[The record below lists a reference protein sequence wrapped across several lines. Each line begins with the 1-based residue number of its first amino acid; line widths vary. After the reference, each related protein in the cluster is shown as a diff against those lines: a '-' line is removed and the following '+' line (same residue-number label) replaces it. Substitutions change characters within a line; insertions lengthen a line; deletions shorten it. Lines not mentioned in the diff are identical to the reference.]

1 MDFGYN
7 STLFERE
14 LRSEIEK
21 RRDQIAVQI
30 VSSLAGSGDTDFAAC
45 RHLGG
50 YVAAFEE
57 VLQIADAIKV
67 RLIKP
72 QE

>member
-1 MDFGYN
+1 MDFFN
-7 STLFERE
+7 TTHFERE

-21 RRDQIAVQI
+21 RRDEIAVQI
-30 VSSLAGSGDTDFAAC
+30 VSGNGVADFADYRRLTA
-45 RHLGG
+45 

-57 VLQIADAIKV
+57 ALQIMGAVRA

>member
-14 LRSEIEK
+14 LRSAIEK
-21 RRDQIAVQI
+21 RRDEIAVQI
-30 VSSLAGSGDTDFAAC
+30 VSGSGISDFTGY

-57 VLQIADAIKV
+57 VLQMADAIRAK
-67 RLIKP
+67 LLKP